1 MIYNITEHRHTTSM
15 ISDLSWPA
23 SVESVGRAAGSR
35 KRKVRTT
42 VYSYMNIQVDDG
54 RAHACI
60 DRHRHGCI
68 KCSLID
74 RILSSSVS
82 CVKQA
87 QQQGTRS
94 QSQLL
99 LSLFIFAFHCNCS
112 SSSRSIEGSMH
123 ALLAGRPELTL
134 NGIHDEY
141 MHRDIQSWE

>member
-1 MIYNITEHRHTTSM
+1 MIYNITAHRHTPSM

-74 RILSSSVS
+74 RSIESSPPLSAVSNKHSSKVLDPRAS
-82 CVKQA
+82 YYYPF
-87 QQQGTRS
+87 S
-94 QSQLL
+94 FL
-99 LSLFIFAFHCNCS
+99 LSIAIAAAAADPSRVACMHC
-112 SSSRSIEGSMH
+112 
-123 ALLAGRPELTL
+123 LPAGR
-134 NGIHDEY
+134 N
-141 MHRDIQSWE
+141 